1 MTTGAVKTLSDEEAY
16 RKVNGITK
24 GSPTAEPTAPQTLP
38 APAAVVPSEKT
49 REKFLL
55 SVANSAGQTKRGLL
69 DFIDFQEEVLLKDPA
84 LAGIHDR
91 IKDLFAY
98 SRRRV
103 HNDISTMRDQVL
115 ACFQIYVNGGEI
127 PAFGRTEEQRTA
139 SAQKDRG
146 R

>member
-1 MTTGAVKTLSDEEAY
+1 MTATRVLTDEEAY

-24 GSPTAEPTAPQTLP
+24 GVPTAEPTAPQTLP
-38 APAAVVPSEKT
+38 APAAVVAPSEKT

-69 DFIDFQEEVLLKDPA
+69 DFIDFQEGVLLKDPA
-84 LAGIHDR
+84 LVGIHDR

-127 PAFGRTEEQRTA
+127 PAFGRTDEQRTA

>member
-1 MTTGAVKTLSDEEAY
+1 MTTGARAILSDEEAH
-16 RKVNGITK
+16 RKANG
-24 GSPTAEPTAPQTLP
+24 LP
-38 APAAVVPSEKT
+38 GPAVSAPATGVPSEKT

-84 LAGIHDR
+84 LVGIHDR

-139 SAQKDRG
+139 SAQKERG

>member
-1 MTTGAVKTLSDEEAY
+1 MKTNGLGAGTALSDEEAH
-16 RKVNGITK
+16 RRAHG
-24 GSPTAEPTAPQTLP
+24 LP
-38 APAAVVPSEKT
+38 APAVPAPAPVVPSEKT
-49 REKFLL
+49 REKFIL

-84 LAGIHDR
+84 LVGIHER

-139 SAQKDRG
+139 SAQKDRS